1 MIYTLIMRQQTSVQ
15 EAIGIDDRPLLWIG
29 IPVLSF
35 FIPLLLFDGTLD
47 YGLLG
52 YLPNWGISFLYTAT
66 YWLVCRQIFIVMRR
80 RYPFAHQLNR
90 RILYTGAYL
99 IVAFVL
105 INVVLHFICLPIMQ
119 NYPEQYTSAYDMI
132 VGSALIVLLISAI
145 YESIYLYHN
154 WKRTLLEAEQLR
166 REQVES
172 QLEGLKSQVNPH
184 FLFNSLNTLSYL
196 IPEDENRAVQFVQK
210 LSRVYRYILEMR
222 DKKLVSLA
230 DELRFLQSYTFLVK
244 ERFAE
249 NLQVNIEVPAA
260 LHERRIVPLALQLL
274 MENAIKHNVISQAQ
288 PMCIRIYAEG
298 GQLCVVNSLQRK
310 RQLFASTG
318 LGLENIKNRYRYFTE
333 ERVRVEERDGQFLV
347 CLPLLEG
354 QRSDLHTEPE
364 QSRRDR

>member
-15 EAIGIDDRPLLWIG
+15 EVLGIDDRPLLWIG

-35 FIPLLLFDGTLD
+35 VIPLLLFDGTLQ
-47 YGLLG
+47 YGLMG
-52 YLPNWGISFLYTAT
+52 YLPKWGVSFMYTVA
-66 YWLVCRQIFIVMRR
+66 YWLTCRQIFIFMRR
-80 RYPFAHQLNR
+80 RYPSAHQMGR
-90 RILYTGAYL
+90 RILYTVLYL
-99 IVAFVL
+99 IIAFVL
-105 INVVLHFICLPIMQ
+105 INFVLHFVCLPIMQ
-119 NYPEQYTSAYDMI
+119 KYPEQDASEYDMI
-132 VGSALIVLLISAI
+132 VGSALIIMLISAI
-145 YESIYLYHN
+145 YESIYLYYN
-154 WKRTLLEAEQLR
+154 WKRSLLEAEQLR

-249 NLQVNIEVPAA
+249 NLQVNIEVPAS

-354 QRSDLHTEPE
+354 QRSDLHTEQEP
-364 QSRRDR
+364 SRRDR